1 MENKIK
7 YDKMTIDEIIT
18 QFKEAHPVDI
28 AEVLLKVKKEDN
40 EKFNQLLNKVPE
52 DLLGEVIL
60 EFPEH
65 VKEQAYKHLSIEKLT
80 NLLEELETD
89 DATDIIQD
97 IEEFDKNKA
106 DNILNNLDEEEKQEI
121 EWLKRYE
128 EDEAGAFMQTELFKA
143 NINEKIKDSIKR
155 FKKLKAEGEL
165 ENIHQVFIVDDE
177 DTLIATIP
185 LEELIILDF
194 NKTYKEILEK
204 IDINEKYKPFKVSAD
219 TDIQEVLRLFEDY
232 DLSVVA
238 VVGYKDRLIGR
249 ITSDDILDVASKSAT
264 EQMYQLAGVD
274 DEYEHEEDLVK
285 TSKNR
290 AVWLFINLLT
300 AILASAVIGIF
311 DEEISKYVALAVLMP
326 IVASMGGNAGTQT
339 LSVMVRQIALGEI
352 EDENQKD
359 AIKKEV
365 FISVFNGVLFAI
377 IMGAIAFIWFKD
389 MMLGVVIA
397 LAMIITLF
405 CAGLFGSLIPL
416 ILKKFDIDPAVGSS
430 VLLTTVTDVMGFFSF
445 LGLAKVFLIK

>member
-7 YDKMTIDEIIT
+7 YENLTIEEIAS
-18 QFKEAHPVDI
+18 QFKDNHPVDI
-28 AEVLLKVKKEDN
+28 AEVLLKIKKEDN
-40 EKFNQLLNKVPE
+40 EKFNQLLNEVPKE
-52 DLLGEVIL
+52 HLGEVIL

-65 VKEQAYKHLSIEKLT
+65 IKDQIYKQLSIEKLT
-80 NLLEELETD
+80 SSLEELETD

-106 DNILNNLDEEEKQEI
+106 KNILNNLDEEEKKEI

-143 NINEKIKDSIKR
+143 NINEKIKDSISR

-177 DTLIATIP
+177 DTLIATIA
-185 LEELIILDF
+185 LEDLIILDF
-194 NKTYKEILEK
+194 NKTFKEILEK

-232 DLSVVA
+232 DLNVVA

-290 AVWLFINLLT
+290 AIWLFINLLT

-359 AIKKEV
+359 AIKKEI

-377 IMGAIAFIWFKD
+377 VMGLIAFLWFKNI
-389 MMLGVVIA
+389 MLGVVIA

-405 CAGLFGSLIPL
+405 CAGFFGSLIPL
-416 ILKKFDIDPAVGSS
+416 LLKKFDIDPAVGSS

-445 LGLAKVFLIK
+445 LGLAKIFLIK

>member
-7 YDKMTIDEIIT
+7 YENLTIEEIAS
-18 QFKEAHPVDI
+18 QFKDNHPVDI
-28 AEVLLKVKKEDN
+28 AEVLLKIKKEDN
-40 EKFNQLLNKVPE
+40 EKFNQLLNEIPE
-52 DLLGEVIL
+52 EQLGEVIL

-65 VKEQAYKHLSIEKLT
+65 IKDQTYKQLSIEKLT
-80 NLLEELETD
+80 SSLEELETD

-106 DNILNNLDEEEKQEI
+106 KNILNNLDEEEKKEI

-143 NINEKIKDSIKR
+143 NINEKIKDSISR

-177 DTLIATIP
+177 DTLIATIA
-185 LEELIILDF
+185 LEDLIILDF
-194 NKTYKEILEK
+194 NKTFKEILEK

-232 DLSVVA
+232 DLNVVA

-290 AVWLFINLLT
+290 AIWLFINLLT

-359 AIKKEV
+359 AIKKEI

-377 IMGAIAFIWFKD
+377 VMGLIAFLWFKNI
-389 MMLGVVIA
+389 MLGVVIA

-405 CAGLFGSLIPL
+405 CAGFFGSLIPL
-416 ILKKFDIDPAVGSS
+416 LLKKFDIDPAVGSS

-445 LGLAKVFLIK
+445 LGLAKIFLIK